1 MIKIIWAGSTSAC
14 FELENENPYLAP
26 SPYTVLLD
34 GEERLRGETNVFS
47 LYGLSPDTAYTLTLR
62 SEAGE
67 ESLPFRTGG
76 ETCALDVKTLGA
88 AGDGVTDDTAAIQRA
103 VLVLP
108 EGGRLFFP
116 AGVYL
121 TGPIF
126 LKSHITL
133 ELAEGATLLG
143 FAGKEHYPV
152 LPGVLPD
159 LDGGADVHVGA
170 FEGLAR
176 ASYASLLTGEYC
188 EDVTLVGPGLVD
200 GNAPNGTWWQTYRE
214 DPIARPR
221 LLFLNRCRNV
231 TVHGLRIAN
240 SPSWQLHPYY
250 SDHVRFYGVSVTAPK
265 ISPNTDALD
274 PESCDDVEIIGC
286 RFSVGDD
293 CIAIK
298 SGKLE
303 LARTNYKPASRH
315 TIRNCLMENGH
326 GAVVLGS
333 EISSGVEELSVS
345 QCLFR
350 QTDRG
355 LRIKTRRGRGETCRI
370 DGVSFENIRMEGVL
384 TPIVINM
391 YYRCVDPDGDSEYVQ
406 TREPLPVDG
415 RTPFLGRFAFRRMT
429 CDDVEVA
436 ACYIDGLPERPVEEV
451 VLEDIRFTYK
461 PDAQPG
467 VPAMFTNAPAHCK
480 LGMYCNNVRRVTA
493 RNVTLEGVDGEELLA
508 SGVEQ
513 IER

>member
-1 MIKIIWAGSTSAC
+1 MIKQVWIGASSAC
-14 FELENENPYLAP
+14 FELGNERPYLAP
-26 SPYTVLLD
+26 EEYTVLLD

-47 LYGLSPDTAYTLTLR
+47 LFGLTPDTAHTLTLR
-62 SEAGE
+62 SASGE
-67 ESLPFRTGG
+67 ESLPFRTAA
-76 ETCALDVKTLGA
+76 ETCALDVRALGA
-88 AGDGVTDDTAAIQRA
+88 AGDGETDDTAAIQRA
-103 VLVLP
+103 VLLLP
-108 EGGRLFFP
+108 EGGRLVFP

-133 ELAEGATLLG
+133 ELTEGATLLG

-159 LDGGADVHVGA
+159 LDGGEPVHIGA

-176 ASYASLLTGEYC
+176 PVYASLLTGEYC

-200 GNAPNGTWWQTYRE
+200 GNAPAGTWWQTYRE
-214 DPIARPR
+214 DPVARPR
-221 LLFLNRCRNV
+221 LLFLNRCQHV

-250 SDHVRFYGVSVTAPK
+250 SDHLRFLGVSVTAPK

-274 PESCDDVEIIGC
+274 PESCDDVEIVGC

-391 YYRCVDPDGDSEYVQ
+391 YYRCVDPDGDSDYVQ
-406 TREPLPVDG
+406 TREALPVDG
-415 RTPFLGRFAFRRMT
+415 RTPFLGRFAFRHMT
-429 CDDVEVA
+429 CEDVEVA

-480 LGMYCNNVRRVTA
+480 TGLYCNNVRRVEV
-493 RNVTLEGVDGEELLA
+493 RDVTLEGAAGEELIA

-513 IER
+513 IVR